1 VVASRRVADPAT
13 DGLGDG
19 REIALKRRSTTVHP
33 VPPRTPPRSTEA
45 IVDLAAIATNTK
57 IARSRTSAAVMAVVK
72 ADAFGHGA
80 VPVARAALDGGAS
93 WLGVAWPGEAV
104 ALRAA
109 GITAPIL
116 AWLYPPVAELRPAVA
131 AGVDL
136 AASTAAQL
144 AGIAAAAD
152 GRPAQVHLKVD
163 TGLARSG
170 AVADDWPALV
180 AAARRYERGGRIEVA
195 AVWSHLADTDDP
207 ALVAAQAAR
216 LAAAVDVA
224 TAAGL
229 RPRLRHLA
237 NSAGALHHPGAHL
250 DLVRIG
256 IALYG
261 CEPTPQQPTGLRP
274 AMTLRAPVV
283 SVKRVAAGTGVSYRH
298 EYVTSSDTRL
308 ALVPLGYADGVPR
321 AAAGTAQVWTGT
333 QRCPV
338 AGVIAM
344 DQLVVD
350 IGPDGPEPEEIV
362 LFGPGDDGEPTVAEW
377 ARWADT
383 IPHELLCRVGGRVE
397 RRHVG

>member
-1 VVASRRVADPAT
+1 M
-13 DGLGDG
+13 
-19 REIALKRRSTTVHP
+19 
-33 VPPRTPPRSTEA
+33 EA

-57 IARSRTSAAVMAVVK
+57 IVRSRTAGAVMAVVK
-72 ADAFGHGA
+72 ADAFGHGG
-80 VPVARAALDGGAS
+80 VPVARAALDGGAT

-116 AWLYPPVAELRPAVA
+116 AWLFPPATELSSAVA

-136 AASTAAQL
+136 AASTGEQL
-144 AGIAAAAD
+144 AGIAAASGD
-152 GRPAQVHLKVD
+152 RPARVHLKVD
-163 TGLARSG
+163 TGMARSG
-170 AVADDWPALV
+170 AASDDWPALV
-180 AAARRYERGGRIEVA
+180 AAARRYERAGRTEVT

-207 ALVAAQAAR
+207 ALVAAQTAL
-216 LAAAVDVA
+216 LAEAMDVA

-229 RPRLRHLA
+229 RPRWRHLA
-237 NSAGALHHPGAHL
+237 NSAAALHHPGTHL
-250 DLVRIG
+250 DLVRVG

-261 CEPTPQQPTGLRP
+261 CEPDPPQPVGLRP

-283 SVKRVAAGTGVSYRH
+283 AVKRVPAGTGVSYRH
-298 EYVTSSDTRL
+298 QYVTSTDTRL
-308 ALVPLGYADGVPR
+308 ALVPVGYADGIPR
-321 AAAGTAQVWTGT
+321 VAAGSAQVWTGT
-333 QRCPV
+333 ERRPV
-338 AGVIAM
+338 AGVISM

-377 ARWADT
+377 AEWADT
-383 IPHELLCRVGGRVE
+383 IPHELLCRVGARVE

>member
-1 VVASRRVADPAT
+1 M
-13 DGLGDG
+13 
-19 REIALKRRSTTVHP
+19 
-33 VPPRTPPRSTEA
+33 PPRTSPRTAEA

-57 IARSRTSAAVMAVVK
+57 IVRSRTAAAVMAVVK
-72 ADAFGHGA
+72 ADAFGHGV
-80 VPVARAALDGGAS
+80 VPVARAALEGGAS
-93 WLGVAWPGEAV
+93 WLGVVWPGEAV

-109 GITAPIL
+109 GITAPVL
-116 AWLYPPVAELRPAVA
+116 AWLYPPAAELRSAIA
-131 AGVDL
+131 AEVDL
-136 AASTAAQL
+136 AASTAQQL
-144 AGIAAAAD
+144 TGIAAAAD
-152 GRPAQVHLKVD
+152 DRPARVHLKVD

-170 AVADDWPALV
+170 AAADDWPALV
-180 AAARRYERGGRIEVA
+180 AAARRYERAGLIEVV

-207 ALVAAQAAR
+207 ALVAVQTAR
-216 LAAAVDVA
+216 LAAAVDIA

-237 NSAGALHHPGAHL
+237 NSAGALHHPGSHL

-261 CEPTPQQPTGLRP
+261 CEPAPRQPVGLRP

-283 SVKRVAAGTGVSYRH
+283 SVKRVPAGTGVSYRH
-298 EYVTSSDTRL
+298 EYVTATETRL
-308 ALVPLGYADGVPR
+308 ALVPVGYADGIPR
-321 AAAGTAQVWTGT
+321 AAAGSAQVWTGT
-333 QRCPV
+333 ARRPV
-338 AGVIAM
+338 AGVVAM

-383 IPHELLCRVGGRVE
+383 IPHELLCRVGARVE